1 MAKHDITKIEGTGF
15 TAKIHQSDDAWHA
28 QVRVQD
34 DEGARGRVL
43 NFVAAD
49 PSALADRLEEL
60 AANLVSAGNAV
71 RNAATTEPDEVQPA
85 PEPEPAPP
93 AWPQ

>member
-1 MAKHDITKIEGTGF
+1 MAKKESTTIEGAGF
-15 TAKIHQSDDAWHA
+15 TAKIHESESGWHA

-60 AANLVSAGNAV
+60 ASNLVSAGNAV
-71 RNAATTEPDEVQPA
+71 RNAATTEPNEVQPA
-85 PEPEPAPP
+85 PEPFSG
-93 AWPQ
+93 